1 MNNMTQFTENAN
13 RPGDKSRVLIID
25 DEPDIVTYLK
35 LLLEENG
42 YAADAAASAE
52 EGLALVAE
60 RPPDLILL
68 DIMMPR
74 MTGLAFYRE
83 LKQMPGF
90 AHIPAVIVSAFSR
103 TRDFPAQQFD
113 EFLAENDIPKP
124 AAFIEKPIERESF
137 LKTVEAVIRG
147 GVKEI
152 A

>member
-74 MTGLAFYRE
+74 MTGLAFYRR
-83 LKQMPGF
+83 G
-90 AHIPAVIVSAFSR
+90 SR
-103 TRDFPAQQFD
+103 DSRRRKGDC
-113 EFLAENDIPKP
+113 
-124 AAFIEKPIERESF
+124 IERGSWLVARGSE
-137 LKTVEAVIRG
+137 KTKQRRNQRLTE
-147 GVKEI
+147 K
-152 A
+152 